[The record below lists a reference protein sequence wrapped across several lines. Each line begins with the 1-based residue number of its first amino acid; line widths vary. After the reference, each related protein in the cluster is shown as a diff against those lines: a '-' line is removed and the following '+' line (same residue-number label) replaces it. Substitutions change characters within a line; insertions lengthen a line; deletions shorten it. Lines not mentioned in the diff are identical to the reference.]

1 MNYYI
6 CDTQKK
12 KVNVYT
18 LHHRDLILI
27 YPWPQDMMSLQG
39 LMKDVQTLGVK
50 IHKLQ
55 QAEVRL
61 AILPQVEQHADDTN
75 VATPKM

>member
-1 MNYYI
+1 
-6 CDTQKK
+6 
-12 KVNVYT
+12 
-18 LHHRDLILI
+18 
-27 YPWPQDMMSLQG
+27 MMSLQG

-61 AILPQVEQHADDTN
+61 AILPVEQHTDN
-75 VATPKM
+75 FQ

>member
-1 MNYYI
+1 
-6 CDTQKK
+6 
-12 KVNVYT
+12 
-18 LHHRDLILI
+18 
-27 YPWPQDMMSLQG
+27 MMSLQG

-75 VATPKM
+75 VATPKMYGQH